1 MHPRRHARYVALL
14 TAVVT
19 IASLLTAVG
28 PAATPVEAAP
38 ASASRCAGRP
48 VRTLP
53 LTGGHVTVYKNV
65 RWVCA
70 LTVARH
76 PGLRR
81 FMAVGVQVRGS
92 REVVKHGYHSRRSAS
107 VTVHA
112 GQRCVRVS
120 GTIGLHERRS
130 GWILC

>member
-1 MHPRRHARYVALL
+1 MALL

-19 IASLLTAVG
+19 IAALLTAVG
-28 PAATPVEAAP
+28 PAATPVEAAT
-38 ASASRCAGRP
+38 AAASRCAGRP

-53 LTGGHVTVYKNV
+53 LTGGHVIVHKNV
-65 RWVCA
+65 RWVCVV
-70 LTVARH
+70 TVAHRSG
-76 PGLRR
+76 PRR

-92 REVVKHGYHSRRSAS
+92 RQVAKGGYHSRRSAS